1 MRDFSYKTYEQLL
14 NELKSAKFNFATVED
29 FASGLKDRFIVLRHD
44 VDSWSSNALQMAKI
58 EAEHGIKAT
67 YYFRVSP
74 LSYNERIIRQI
85 LDLGH
90 ELGYHYEDLS
100 SCRGNKE
107 QAISSFQRNLEKFR
121 KFYPV
126 KTIVMH
132 GKPLSHWNN
141 LDLWKYYDYHDY
153 GIICE
158 PYLDFDFNQI
168 LYLTDVGNCWDGDKY
183 SIRDTVRSTFNF
195 PIHSTYDLIDHL
207 QKGLLPDQIMLNA
220 HPSRWNDNLCKWI
233 IRYYVLTLPK
243 YLPKKMLKIYREKRK
258 TAVKET

>member
-100 SCRGNKE
+100 SCSGNQE
-107 QAISSFQRNLEKFR
+107 QAIASFQRNLEKFR
-121 KFYPV
+121 KLYPV
-126 KTIVMH
+126 KTIAMH

-168 LYLTDVGNCWDGDKY
+168 LYLTDTGNCWDGDKY
-183 SIRDTVRSTFNF
+183 SIRDTVHSTFNF
-195 PIHSTYDLIDHL
+195 QIHSTKDLIFYIE
-207 QKGLLPDQIMLNA
+207 KGLLPDKILLSV
-220 HPSRWNDNLCKWI
+220 HPARWNDNLCKWI
-233 IRYYVLTLPK
+233 IRYYILTVPK
-243 YLPKKMLKIYREKRK
+243 YQAKKWVKRWRSN
-258 TAVKET
+258 TE